1 MIDLLLIVGSGL
13 CVASI
18 VMAIIAVARTQAPRS
33 AAIALMMGVL
43 LLLLG
48 AKSDPAAVNPENM
61 LGAWKRLFAGQVS
74 LSVPVEAPSAPA
86 PDVAPAVDGGVSGA
100 APAANTPATDTPA
113 TSAPAAA
120 TSSQ

>member
-74 LSVPVEAPSAPA
+74 LSVPVEAPSVPA
-86 PDVAPAVDGGVSGA
+86 PDVAPAVDGGASG
-100 APAANTPATDTPA
+100 AANTPATDTPA